1 MTKRNRIIIEKIIQE
16 IDEAKLIIRD
26 IDLPIFLQSEIHK
39 RAVCMTLLNV
49 GELVKNLTS
58 DFRLLHDHVP
68 WKDFSGFRD
77 VAAHG
82 YFTIRME
89 AVWGYVVNDAFNLA
103 ELLTDILKSDDEN
116 DVMD

>member
-1 MTKRNRIIIEKIIQE
+1 MTRRNRIIIEKIIKE
-16 IDEAKLIIRD
+16 VEEANLIIHD
-26 IDLPIFLQSEIHK
+26 IDMQTFLESEIHK

-58 DFRLLHDHVP
+58 DFRLSNDHVP

-89 AVWGYVVNDAFNLA
+89 AVWGYVVNDALGLA
-103 ELLTDILKSDDEN
+103 ELLKNILKSDEN
-116 DVMD
+116 LP